1 MAPTDDKKKDTAS
14 TKSTKE
20 ELTSE
25 PTTKEED
32 KPKVV
37 VPITLQQEL
46 RLNLSLIDRAVSS
59 FEPRFAQRVLRT
71 LTTLRKKLNKQEDG
85 VEVLK
90 QVMKE
95 NYPKSEYE
103 SDEGQGRGEKERK
116 EVEGGRRDE
125 EMESVELA
133 WDGTSRAKEKV
144 WGGLGDSGVLDAT

>member
-1 MAPTDDKKKDTAS
+1 M
-14 TKSTKE
+14 
-20 ELTSE
+20 
-25 PTTKEED
+25 
-32 KPKVV
+32 
-37 VPITLQQEL
+37 
-46 RLNLSLIDRAVSS
+46 
-59 FEPRFAQRVLRT
+59 
-71 LTTLRKKLNKQEDG
+71 RKKLNKQEDG

-133 WDGTSRAKEKV
+133 WDGTSRAKENV
-144 WGGLGDSGVLDAT
+144 LDGLGDSGVLDAT